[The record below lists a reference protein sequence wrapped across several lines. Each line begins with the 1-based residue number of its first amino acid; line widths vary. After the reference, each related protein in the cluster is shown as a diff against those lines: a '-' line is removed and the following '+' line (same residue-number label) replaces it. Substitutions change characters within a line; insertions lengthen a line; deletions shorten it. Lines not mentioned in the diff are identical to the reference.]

1 MDLNMQ
7 TFDEKMIHTLV
18 AIEQY
23 IIAFFW
29 YHVPQRNNS
38 AVKDPIEKWDIA
50 WSSKS
55 KISKKKYANQFFIRI
70 LDMKILWKID
80 NQ

>member
-1 MDLNMQ
+1 MS
-7 TFDEKMIHTLV
+7 HTLV

-23 IIAFFW
+23 KIAFSL
-29 YHVPQRNNS
+29 YHVFQRNNS
-38 AVKDPIEKWDIA
+38 AVKDPIEKWDLA

-70 LDMKILWKID
+70 LGMKML
-80 NQ
+80 